1 MIMKLSLDTIG
12 YGGYFTA
19 PGEQLPL
26 EDALR
31 RAARFGYDA
40 ACIYAHRPL
49 GFPLDLDADR
59 RKRLKALYG
68 ELDLEMG
75 AIVCCTSFLEANHV
89 LLYPQEKEILYV
101 QECIRLAKDLGAR
114 VVRILAGFY
123 GYFQNP
129 FAGQG
134 YGLPSFESR
143 SRRVSRGEDW
153 LEAWQQVRRGIREV
167 ALRAQD
173 EGITLALQ
181 THPEIT
187 MNNDD
192 TLELLGEIDA
202 PSLKVGLD
210 LPLIESADPAFV
222 RRTVLRMKGLMVYSH
237 TISLRK
243 LYTVGGAPAGWE
255 EVTPGDEL
263 DPLPWEAF
271 LKACQEI
278 GYEGLLSAEQ
288 CSPIIKGH
296 QLGTIQL
303 VDERYIA
310 SLAFLKGLL
319 LKLGAYTGHK
329 KSLA

>member
-1 MIMKLSLDTIG
+1 MRLSLDTIG

-19 PGEQLPL
+19 PGEQLAL

-31 RAARFGYDA
+31 RAAQFGYDA

-59 RKRLKALYG
+59 RKRLRDLYG
-68 ELDLEMG
+68 KLDLEMG

-101 QECIRLAKDLGAR
+101 RECIRLAKDLGSSI
-114 VVRILAGFY
+114 VRILAGFY

-129 FAGQG
+129 FASQG

-167 ALRAQD
+167 ALYAQD

-192 TLELLGEIDA
+192 TLELLAEIDV

-210 LPLIESADPAFV
+210 LPLIESADPEFV

-255 EVTPGDEL
+255 EVTPGGEL

-271 LKACQEI
+271 LRACQEI
-278 GYEGLLSAEQ
+278 GYDGLLSAEQ

-296 QLGTIQL
+296 KLGTIQL
-303 VDERYIA
+303 VDERYLA
-310 SLAFLKGLL
+310 SLAFLKRLL
-319 LKLGAYTGHK
+319 LKLDAYTGHK
-329 KSLA
+329 KSPA